1 MRMTDLLSLG
11 ELLIDFTPAGVS
23 ENGNPVFERN
33 PGGGPANV
41 ACAAARL
48 GAKAAFIGQVGDDPF
63 GRALRDT
70 LRQEK
75 VDVSRLRLSDM
86 YQTTLA
92 FVHLDE
98 SGDRSFSFYRRQG
111 ADTML
116 RTEPADFK
124 AVEQSRVFFF
134 SSVMMTESPARET
147 SFALAAHAKER
158 GVVTVFDPN
167 LRLNLWAGEAE
178 ARDCILRAMP
188 FADIVKVSEEE
199 LVFLTGETELR
210 RGAAVLYAR
219 FPMKALLCTLGAKG
233 VLALAGDE
241 IIARDGLPV
250 KTVDTTAA
258 GDSFTGGFITRL
270 LEEGTDIASLSRE
283 TLTRILD
290 FANTV
295 GALTTT
301 RKGAICALPT
311 RDEVEAQLASNQ

>member
-1 MRMTDLLSLG
+1 M
-11 ELLIDFTPAGVS
+11 
-23 ENGNPVFERN
+23 
-33 PGGGPANV
+33 
-41 ACAAARL
+41 
-48 GAKAAFIGQVGDDPF
+48 
-63 GRALRDT
+63 DT

-147 SFALAAHAKER
+147 SFALAAPRKGT

-178 ARDCILRAMP
+178 AR
-188 FADIVKVSEEE
+188 IVSC
-199 LVFLTGETELR
+199 
-210 RGAAVLYAR
+210 A
-219 FPMKALLCTLGAKG
+219 PC
-233 VLALAGDE
+233 
-241 IIARDGLPV
+241 
-250 KTVDTTAA
+250 
-258 GDSFTGGFITRL
+258 
-270 LEEGTDIASLSRE
+270 LSR
-283 TLTRILD
+283 I
-290 FANTV
+290 
-295 GALTTT
+295 
-301 RKGAICALPT
+301 
-311 RDEVEAQLASNQ
+311 S

>member
-1 MRMTDLLSLG
+1 M
-11 ELLIDFTPAGVS
+11 
-23 ENGNPVFERN
+23 
-33 PGGGPANV
+33 
-41 ACAAARL
+41 
-48 GAKAAFIGQVGDDPF
+48 
-63 GRALRDT
+63 DT

-233 VLALAGDE
+233 RPGPGRG
-241 IIARDGLPV
+241 RDHCPGTGCPSKPSTRRRQGIPLP
-250 KTVDTTAA
+250 
-258 GDSFTGGFITRL
+258 GDSL
-270 LEEGTDIASLSRE
+270 PACW
-283 TLTRILD
+283 
-290 FANTV
+290 
-295 GALTTT
+295 
-301 RKGAICALPT
+301 RKGRISPPSPERRSPVYWILRT
-311 RDEVEAQLASNQ
+311 RSGL